1 MHPNSFSSVCVC
13 VCVCV
18 SLSLSLSL
26 SLFILSLDSRQTFGL
41 FVCLLQKA
49 FMRFGTRAASY
60 ESDNCQVRDE
70 VRDDDA
76 LGGSN

>member
-1 MHPNSFSSVCVC
+1 MHPNSFSSVCVY
-13 VCVCV
+13 VCVTL

-26 SLFILSLDSRQTFGL
+26 SFYSLSLDSRQTFDL
-41 FVCLLQKA
+41 FVRLLQEA

-76 LGGSN
+76 LGRPN